1 MSSITI
7 ESSITYNQFVDTVKQ
22 HLEIGDDA
30 HMAIQKFKKLIKDH
44 LDPSCV
50 DMDLETTP
58 IYLSEIDHHLH
69 PQIQEH
75 LTDYF
80 ALRQKQHQVFGH
92 VTELIFKLS
101 SEFSEMTQTQFQKH
115 LIDNKIP
122 VYLVPV
128 VPSQTTIN
136 LEQDD
141 TQIYM
146 WGKKQQKYKLAVIL
160 TPNKKYRTE
169 ALLKY
174 GFDSIEEIEPYL
186 EMAGFVTV

>member
-1 MSSITI
+1 MK
-7 ESSITYNQFVDTVKQ
+7 SSITYNQFVDTVKQ
-22 HLEIGDDA
+22 HLEIAGDA

-50 DMDLETTP
+50 DMDLENTP

-136 LEQDD
+136 LEHDD
-141 TQIYM
+141 MQTYM
-146 WGKKQQKYKLAVIL
+146 WGNKQQKYKLAIIL

>member
-1 MSSITI
+1 MSSITM
-7 ESSITYNQFVDTVKQ
+7 ESSNTYNQFIDMVKQ

-30 HMAIQKFKKLIKDH
+30 HIAIQKFKKLIKDH

-50 DMDLETTP
+50 DMDLENTP

-69 PQIQEH
+69 PQIQEN

-80 ALRQKQHQVFGH
+80 ALRQKQHRVFGH

-101 SEFSEMTQTQFQKH
+101 SEFSEMSQTQFQKH

-136 LEQDD
+136 IEHDD
-141 TQIYM
+141 TQKYV
-146 WGKKQQKYKLAVIL
+146 WGNKEQKYKLSVIL

-186 EMAGFVTV
+186 EMTGFVTL